1 MGFGWCRALLP
12 RFDEPR
18 LLAAQMALLDRSFGV
33 AMLGCALAAWFLAI
47 GLTVSGDRVLALSWA
62 VAISIACAIG
72 HFGRRMLHG
81 RTSEAHA
88 CDYACWMTGLMAAIG
103 ALWGLMAW
111 FYLDVR
117 SPAVVISVLSLIAG
131 MSAAALAVFG
141 PCLPVAI
148 GFFVP
153 AILPVWGRF
162 VATGHADF
170 LPICLGTP
178 LYLGVLIVFARN
190 YAQMARH
197 SIALRFENVDLIE
210 QLREQTARAER
221 AQREAEQ
228 ASRAKSVFLASAS
241 HDLRQPLHALSLFLV
256 SLGRTSLDERQRQ
269 LLSHIDAASVA
280 AREMLNTL
288 LDFSKLEAGVVEP
301 RPRAF
306 RLQPL
311 LHRLENEF
319 APMAEAR
326 GLVYRTRDTTTVA
339 FSDPAL
345 VELILR
351 NLIANAI
358 RYTNR
363 GGVLV
368 GCRHRSSHVVIEVW
382 DTGIGIPPSQQQAI
396 FQEFHQLG
404 NPERDQRKGLGL
416 GLAIVDGLARTLSTV
431 VTLSSRPRRGSV
443 FRFSLPVARWP
454 LTAMT
459 EVPRLASAPAGQQFA
474 PLPGVRAL
482 IVDDD
487 PHIGL
492 AMCELLSGWRCQCLS
507 TESEDDALASLAGY
521 RPNLIVVDYRLR
533 GGRDGLQAMAA
544 VHTHMG
550 IEIPTIVITGDTAAD
565 RMRHVHAS
573 GAVLLHKPVIASELH
588 EAIVSLLGLDALID
602 PARANKFSG

>member
-1 MGFGWCRALLP
+1 MT
-12 RFDEPR
+12 
-18 LLAAQMALLDRSFGV
+18 LLDRSFGV

-47 GLTVSGDRVLALSWA
+47 GLTVSGDRVLALPWA
-62 VAISIACAIG
+62 MAISIACAIG
-72 HFGRRMLHG
+72 HFGRRRMPG
-81 RTSEAHA
+81 RTTEAHA
-88 CDYACWMTGLMAAIG
+88 CDYACWMTGLMVTIG

-111 FYLDVR
+111 LYLDVR
-117 SPAVVISVLSLIAG
+117 SPAVAISVLSLIAG
-131 MSAAALAVFG
+131 MSAAALAVFA

-148 GFFVP
+148 AFFVP
-153 AILPVWGRF
+153 AILPVWARF
-162 VATGHADF
+162 LATGHADF

-241 HDLRQPLHALSLFLV
+241 HDLRQPLHALGLFLV
-256 SLGRTSLDERQRQ
+256 SLGRTSLDDRQRQ
-269 LLSHIDAASVA
+269 LLSHIDAASAA

-326 GLVYRTRDTTTVA
+326 GLVYRTRDTTSIA

-368 GCRHRSSHVVIEVW
+368 GCRHRGSHVVIEVW
-382 DTGIGIPPSQQQAI
+382 DTGIGIPPSQHQAI

-416 GLAIVDGLARTLSTV
+416 GLAIVDGLARTLCTV
-431 VTLSSRPRRGSV
+431 VTLSSRPKRGSV
-443 FRFSLPVARWP
+443 FRFSLPYARWP
-454 LTAMT
+454 LTAAV
-459 EVPRLASAPAGQQFA
+459 EVPRLASPCTGQRFA

-492 AMCELLSGWRCQCLS
+492 AMCELMSGWHCQCRS
-507 TESEDDALASLAGY
+507 AESEDDALDILDAF
-521 RPNLIVVDYRLR
+521 RPNLIIVDYRLR
-533 GGRDGLQAMAA
+533 GGRDGLQAMASIHA
-544 VHTHMG
+544 RMSAEV
-550 IEIPTIVITGDTAAD
+550 PAIVITGDTGAD

-573 GAVLLHKPVIASELH
+573 GAVLLHKPVIAEELH
-588 EAIVSLLGLDALID
+588 EAIVSLLGLDALVR
-602 PARANKFSG
+602 PPGGNKFFG